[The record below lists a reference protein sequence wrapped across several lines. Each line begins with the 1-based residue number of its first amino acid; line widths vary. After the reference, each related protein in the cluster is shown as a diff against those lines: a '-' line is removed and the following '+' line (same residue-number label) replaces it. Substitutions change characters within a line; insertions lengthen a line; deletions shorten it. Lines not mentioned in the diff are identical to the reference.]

1 LNELEQ
7 RLKAAVRAVPD
18 FPKPGI
24 LFRDI
29 TPVMEDPVLSR
40 DVVDAFADG
49 LDGQRVD
56 AIAGIESRGFLFGMP
71 LALRLGVPFITVR
84 KKGKL
89 PWKTVSHKYDLEY
102 GSAEIEMHVDVVK
115 PGMRVLVHDD
125 LLATGGTA
133 AGAAELI
140 RMQGGAVAAFSF
152 LIELS
157 FLKGV
162 EKLRRYDADVLRL
175 LTY

>member
-1 LNELEQ
+1 MNDLET
-7 RLKAAVRAVPD
+7 RLRSAIRAVPD

-29 TPVMEDPVLSR
+29 TPLMEQPLLSLAVVEGFR
-40 DVVDAFADG
+40 DAM
-49 LDGQRVD
+49 QTIPVD
-56 AIAGIESRGFLFGMP
+56 AIAGIESRGFLYGMP

-89 PWKTVSHKYDLEY
+89 PYRTVSYKYDLEY
-102 GSAEIEMHVDVVK
+102 GSAEIEMHIDSVK

-133 AGAAELI
+133 AAAAELI
-140 RMQGGAVAAFSF
+140 RMQGGTVAAFSF

-157 FLKGV
+157 FLNGV
-162 EKLRRYDADVLRL
+162 EKLHPYNADIIRL
-175 LTY
+175 VTY

>member
-1 LNELEQ
+1 MNDLET
-7 RLKAAVRAVPD
+7 RLKAAIRAVPD

-29 TPVMEDPVLSR
+29 TPVLEDPVLCN
-40 DVVDAFADG
+40 DLLDAFA
-49 LDGQRVD
+49 LHVAPQRID

-71 LALRLGVPFITVR
+71 LALRLGVPFVTVR

-89 PWKTVSHKYDLEY
+89 PWKTVSHKYELEY

-115 PGMRVLVHDD
+115 PGMRVMVHDD

-133 AGAAELI
+133 AGAAHLVKD
-140 RMQGGAVAAFSF
+140 QGGTVAGFSF

-157 FLKGV
+157 FLNGV
-162 EKLRRYDADVLRL
+162 DRLKTFGADIFRMV
-175 LTY
+175 TF

>member
-1 LNELEQ
+1 MQQ
-7 RLKAAVRAVPD
+7 RLLGSIRAVPD

-29 TPVMEDPVLSR
+29 TPVMEDPGLSNA
-40 DVVDAFADG
+40 VVDAFVASIQNKG
-49 LDGQRVD
+49 ID
-56 AIAGIESRGFLFGMP
+56 AVAGIESRGFLFGMP
-71 LALRLGVPFITVR
+71 LALRLGVPFLTVR

-89 PWKTVSHKYDLEY
+89 PYRTVSYKYDLEY
-102 GSAEIEMHVDVVK
+102 GSAEIEMHVDVVR

-133 AGAAELI
+133 AASAELI
-140 RMQGGAVAAFSF
+140 RMQGGQVAAFSF

-157 FLKGV
+157 TLGGA
-162 EKLRRYDADVLRL
+162 ERLRQYGADILRL
-175 LTY
+175 VTY

>member
-1 LNELEQ
+1 MTALRQ
-7 RLKAAVRAVPD
+7 RLETAIRAVPD

-29 TPVMEDPVLSR
+29 TPVLEDPILCR
-40 DVVDAFADG
+40 AITEGFLERLKG
-49 LDGQRVD
+49 IPVD

-71 LALRLGVPFITVR
+71 LALALGVPFLTVR

-89 PWKTVSHKYDLEY
+89 PWKTVSTAYALEY
-102 GSAEIEMHVDVVK
+102 GTAEVEMHVDSVR
-115 PGMRVLVHDD
+115 PGMRVLIHDD

-133 AGAAELI
+133 AAAAELV
-140 RMQGGAVAAFSF
+140 RMQGGHVAGFSF

-157 FLKGV
+157 FLEGV
-162 EKLRRYDADVLRL
+162 RRLEALNAPIIRL
-175 LTY
+175 ITY

>member
-1 LNELEQ
+1 MTALRSRLE
-7 RLKAAVRAVPD
+7 AAIRAVPD

-29 TPVMEDPVLSR
+29 TPVLEDPLLCR
-40 DVVDAFADG
+40 AITEGFREELQATPI
-49 LDGQRVD
+49 D

-71 LALRLGVPFITVR
+71 LALALGVPFLTVR

-102 GSAEIEMHVDVVK
+102 GSAEVEMHADSVK

-133 AGAAELI
+133 AAAAELV
-140 RMQGGAVAAFSF
+140 RMQGGTVAGFSF

-157 FLKGV
+157 FLNGLR
-162 EKLRRYDADVLRL
+162 KLEPYNAKVVTLM
-175 LTY
+175 TY